1 MAAVATLYRS
11 TIGKKVVMALSGM
24 ILVGFVVFHMI
35 GNLKIYLGPV
45 ALNTYAA
52 FLREVG
58 EPLLPYEVLLWM
70 ARLVLLAAV
79 GAHIVAAVQLTR
91 KDRDGRPVHYA
102 NKRTLQASFASKTM
116 RWGGVIVLLFIIFH
130 LLNFTFGAVGYDAAR
145 PYVHGENGEF
155 QAYNNVVY
163 GFMNPFVSLFYILA
177 MGALGLHLYHGT
189 WSMFQT
195 LGVNSYRW
203 NAMWRWLAIGVAI
216 VTVLGNISIPIAV
229 MLGFLQPVAG

>member
-11 TIGKKVVMALSGM
+11 TIGKKVVMALSGL

-35 GNLKIYLGPV
+35 GNLKIFLGAE

-58 EPLLPYEVLLWM
+58 EPLFPYEVLLWI

-79 GAHIVAAVQLTR
+79 GAHIIAAYQLSR
-91 KDRDGRPVHYA
+91 KDWDGRPIHYA
-102 NKRTLQASFASKTM
+102 NKRTLQASYASLTM
-116 RWGGVIVLLFIIFH
+116 RWGGIIVLLFIIFH
-130 LLNFTFGAVGYDAAR
+130 LLNFTFGAVGYSATR

-155 QAYNNVVY
+155 QAFNNVVY
-163 GFMNPFVSLFYILA
+163 GFQNPFVSLFYILS

-195 LGVNSYRW
+195 LGVNSFRW
-203 NAMWRWLAIGVAI
+203 NGMWRTVAI
-216 VTVLGNISIPIAV
+216 AVAVATVLGNISIPISV
-229 MLGFLQPVAG
+229 MLGFLKPVTG